1 MTEIR
6 FWSRVSG
13 KNSKQHTAKHQ
24 ENLSKMAAILPK
36 RAVRD
41 SATVKDSI
49 LDATD
54 RLLAR
59 YGYRKMTVEDIAL
72 EAGIGK
78 GTIYLHFNSKEE
90 VVLSHI
96 DRIVERLKQRLREI
110 ARSDATA
117 AERLRLMLM
126 TRVLFRFDSV
136 QHYTQSLNDLLA
148 ALRPGLLARRAQ
160 YFEAE
165 AEIFAEVLRAGREAG
180 ELSFDDERVTAHA
193 LLQATNG
200 LLPYSLSASELGS
213 RSEVS
218 QRVAEVAD
226 LVLSGVVRR
235 T

>member
-6 FWSRVSG
+6 FWSEVSERQTA
-13 KNSKQHTAKHQ
+13 NSKQQTTKT
-24 ENLSKMAAILPK
+24 SDMAAILPK
-36 RAVRD
+36 RAARD
-41 SATVKDSI
+41 SETIKDAI

-59 YGYRKMTVEDIAL
+59 YGYRKMTVEDIAV

-78 GTIYLHFNSKEE
+78 GTIYLHFSSKEE

-96 DRIVERLKQRLREI
+96 DRIVERLKARLKEI
-110 ARSDATA
+110 ADSNAPA
-117 AERLRLMLM
+117 AERLRLMLL

-180 ELSFDDERVTAHA
+180 ELRFDDEHVTAHA

-200 LLPYSLSASELGS
+200 LLPYSLSTSELGS
-213 RSEVS
+213 RDEVS
-218 QRVAEVAD
+218 QRVADVAE
-226 LVLSGVVRR
+226 LMLRGVISR
-235 T
+235 